1 LDRRLVFD
9 ELRRVTTLS
18 GRELERRYGFS
29 RQAVRRI
36 AERIAVHMVM
46 RLAAGLG
53 MPDTARRSRV
63 AWEEIV
69 SITYAGDVDAFDITV
84 DGIHSFVANNIIV
97 HNCVYQDQVL
107 KISLEMAGM
116 TWGEAD
122 RLRKAMGKKLPEEM
136 AQMKQAFF
144 DGFDTKT
151 TKWVYRRNE
160 EGTPVA
166 VAVPKPTYP
175 RAVAEGLWEAIE
187 TFSGYGFNAAHAA
200 AYAQLACQ
208 TAYLKA
214 KYPVEYMAACLSI
227 ETGTPERMAVVL
239 AECRRLGIPILPPDV
254 SHSEMDFAVE
264 GHAVRYALQAVKN
277 VGASA
282 IRSIVEARESGGPFR
297 DLDDFCRRVEWKSL
311 NKRALESLIKAGA
324 MDGLGNR
331 SLLLGN
337 LDRICSHAQRAERAA
352 AAGQASLFDAM
363 SDAEALSLPPLLLT
377 SAPEVPQKKLLAW
390 EKEMLGLYV
399 SQHPLAAFQSESRRL
414 GAVPIR
420 ALSPEQ
426 AGQRVKVGAQIA
438 TMRQIITKK
447 GDTMLVMEIEDLEGT
462 IEAVAFPRTYN
473 RFRELW
479 QEDAILL
486 IDGTVDVRND
496 RLQLIVEE
504 AAVLERKV
512 STGAG
517 TLSVYVRRSGDDD
530 RDIAR
535 IREAYLLLRQF
546 PGTDRFE
553 LLTDEGGRRVPIPL
567 PAGDGSACCCPEL
580 LERLQAL
587 LGPDAVQVVAPAP
600 QPADPDVEPLPAVPI
615 PDAADAD
622 ALTASED
629 TDLMDAG

>member
-1 LDRRLVFD
+1 
-9 ELRRVTTLS
+9 
-18 GRELERRYGFS
+18 
-29 RQAVRRI
+29 
-36 AERIAVHMVM
+36 
-46 RLAAGLG
+46 
-53 MPDTARRSRV
+53 
-63 AWEEIV
+63 
-69 SITYAGDVDAFDITV
+69 
-84 DGIHSFVANNIIV
+84 
-97 HNCVYQDQVL
+97 
-107 KISLEMAGM
+107 
-116 TWGEAD
+116 
-122 RLRKAMGKKLPEEM
+122 
-136 AQMKQAFF
+136 
-144 DGFDTKT
+144 
-151 TKWVYRRNE
+151 
-160 EGTPVA
+160 
-166 VAVPKPTYP
+166 
-175 RAVAEGLWEAIE
+175 
-187 TFSGYGFNAAHAA
+187 
-200 AYAQLACQ
+200 
-208 TAYLKA
+208 
-214 KYPVEYMAACLSI
+214 
-227 ETGTPERMAVVL
+227 MAVVL

-254 SHSEMDFAVE
+254 SYSEMDFAVE
-264 GHAVRYALQAVKN
+264 GHGVRYALQAVKN

-282 IRSIVEARESGGPFR
+282 IRSIVAARESGGPFR

-352 AAGQASLFDAM
+352 AAGQTSLFDAM

-399 SQHPLAAFQSESRRL
+399 SEHPLAAFQSEGRRL

-426 AGQRVKVGAQIA
+426 AGQRVKVGAQVA
-438 TMRQIITKK
+438 SMRQIITKK
-447 GDTMLVMEIEDLEGT
+447 GDTMLVLEIEDLEGS

-486 IDGTVDVRND
+486 IEGTVDVRND

-530 RDIAR
+530 HDIGR

-553 LLTDEGGRRVPIPL
+553 LLTDKGGRRVPIPL
-567 PAGDGSACCCPEL
+567 PGDDGSVCCCPEL

-587 LGPDAVQVVAPAP
+587 LGPDAVQVSAPEP
-600 QPADPDVEPLPAVPI
+600 PPVEPDVEPLPAGPI
-615 PDAADAD
+615 LDVVDAD
-622 ALTASED
+622 APTPSD
-629 TDLMDAG
+629 DSDLVEAG